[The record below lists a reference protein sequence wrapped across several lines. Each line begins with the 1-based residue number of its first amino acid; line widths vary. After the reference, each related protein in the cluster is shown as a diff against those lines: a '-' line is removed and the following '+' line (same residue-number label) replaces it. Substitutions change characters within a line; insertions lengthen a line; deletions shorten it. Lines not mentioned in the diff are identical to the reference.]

1 MKLKLTKLI
10 PLAIIGTLGLSTCI
24 ALPTSAASCSELDP
38 TSLAWKAA
46 GCEGNEDQL
55 PTLIRNI
62 ISAVI
67 GVAGLVAVCFI
78 VYGGYQYM
86 TSSGDSGKTQKAK
99 NTILYAA
106 IGLAVC
112 VLSYAIVNFAI
123 GMWETNASSQQDA
136 EKDD

>member
-1 MKLKLTKLI
+1 
-10 PLAIIGTLGLSTCI
+10 
-24 ALPTSAASCSELDP
+24 
-38 TSLAWKAA
+38 
-46 GCEGNEDQL
+46 
-55 PTLIRNI
+55 
-62 ISAVI
+62 
-67 GVAGLVAVCFI
+67 
-78 VYGGYQYM
+78 M